1 MVEFQGLDLPALGID
16 PSILSGS
23 FDPNT
28 MAFTPGPTG
37 AAGLAQLQQM
47 AQSPEIQKTVSE
59 APLFNYSALKGG
71 EPQLMPA
78 GGQYSTP
85 YYAAYTNDN
94 DFAGAVMAGEGQKV
108 RIMDPR
114 NGDVI
119 YEGVGPEGAKQAT
132 AIANSVSQSEGRK
145 ASWHIQVGD
154 GENWTSVASDRY
166 DPKKQGFLGKLA
178 DIALPILGAVL
189 APMTGGMRAAM
200 AAGLGAAGGS
210 ALSSAAQGRSLKD
223 TLLRATL
230 SGVGAGVVGPAAGR
244 VLGGTSII
252 PGSDQ
257 VFSAGMS
264 LDAMSPWVAEG
275 LSSTLPSFGGGV
287 AGGLASAASSPAL
300 GNLVG
305 ELVVKGMSPAAANA
319 VAQKAL
325 VASLGAAGGS
335 AVGGALSSTPAP
347 QTTQSPDEISELVVE
362 RAKNALPTPAL
373 DVALPAAAGAAAG
386 AAASPTLLKAIQSG
400 DPKQVGDWVKANP
413 LQAAAL
419 GLTVAGG
426 IFGGSQQGGQYGA
439 PAGAGAA
446 GTRSSLGSVYGAQLP
461 TANMPGL
468 PAGGQ
473 RQAADMSGV
482 DWLRYGFGPE
492 RKFYQNFAVGGYAE
506 GGEPE
511 PRRSFAVI
519 GDGDGREDKIHAKLS
534 DGEYV
539 IDAETVALLGNGS
552 SRAGAA
558 KLDQFR
564 VNVRK
569 HKGRGLAK
577 GKFSV
582 NAKAPEAYL
591 KGGRV

>member
-28 MAFTPGPTG
+28 MAFMPGQTG

-166 DPKKQGFLGKLA
+166 DPKKPGFLGKLA

-189 APMTGGMRAAM
+189 APVTGGMSAAM

-230 SGVGAGVVGPAAGR
+230 SGVGAGVVGPAVNQAMGGLGQTAATTTASEATKNIAGKALE
-244 VLGGTSII
+244 LG
-252 PGSDQ
+252 
-257 VFSAGMS
+257 FK
-264 LDAMSPWVAEG
+264 DAIAPG
-275 LSSTLPSFGGGV
+275 LSSFVPGTVS
-287 AGGLASAASSPAL
+287 
-300 GNLVG
+300 
-305 ELVVKGMSPAAANA
+305 ELVVTALPNAVPAA
-319 VAQKAL
+319 
-325 VASLGAAGGS
+325 VASGLGAAGGS
-335 AVGGALSSTPAP
+335 ALGSAVSGGSTP
-347 QTTQSPDEISELVVE
+347 QTAADPATDVSEVVVK
-362 RAKNALPTPAL
+362 RAQNALPTPAL
-373 DVALPAAAGAAAG
+373 DVALPAAAGAAVG

-413 LQAAAL
+413 LQASAL